1 MGTATLSYNR
11 NNTTTLEATDNKVM
25 PKCRVVPEMGDEWN
39 EGPKSYSSYN
49 IAYQLR
55 DMRLDAERS
64 ESHSMKIRVGM
75 GINLRPAGS
84 KKPLPQISFVNRNQV
99 LIWVSDPT
107 SKAQIRGIM
116 VLMSSYL
123 DNIRTEDELSIFE
136 EEEIELGT
144 GCLKVPKIKTKEEE
158 PGTIALSIAQVEK
171 QPGTGTNKL
180 RAVVPSFIT
189 KFGQRPSVSPPTDIS
204 PHEYLAR
211 GWDAN
216 NNEWRRVLWPA
227 LDKDFRPAD
236 PGTAPVW
243 KLQCPWT
250 KGPATIGTN

>member
-75 GINLRPAGS
+75 GINLRPAVRL

-144 GCLKVPKIKTKEEE
+144 
-158 PGTIALSIAQVEK
+158 ALSIAQVEK
-171 QPGTGTNKL
+171 QPATGTNKL

-227 LDKDFRPAD
+227 LDQDFRPAD